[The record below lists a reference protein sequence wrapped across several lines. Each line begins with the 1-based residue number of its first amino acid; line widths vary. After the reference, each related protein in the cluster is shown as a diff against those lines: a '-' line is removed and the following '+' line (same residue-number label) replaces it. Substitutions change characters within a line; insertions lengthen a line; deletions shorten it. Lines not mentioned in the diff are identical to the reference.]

1 MTTELKSM
9 FGGNIVENSSINE
22 QNMLI
27 EKQNKEQEE
36 KKIKDYMKKQTGM
49 KKELIKLI
57 GGEEFHH

>member
-9 FGGNIVENSSINE
+9 FGGNIVENSTINE

-36 KKIKDYMKKQTGM
+36 KK
-49 KKELIKLI
+49 
-57 GGEEFHH
+57 